1 MARKPKLDKDSI
13 FQASTRKAKAPEKP
27 KAEKKPPAGKK
38 EPKPKKRP
46 FKDYSYL
53 KPLSLALYLKH
64 AARLDELVAYA
75 REKALAEGGKPPSKS
90 DLVRLAI
97 EVLGRKDIDKMF

>member
-13 FQASTRKAKAPEKP
+13 FQAPTRKAKAPEK
-27 KAEKKPPAGKK
+27 KPPARKK
-38 EPKPKKRP
+38 EPAPKKRP
-46 FKDYSYL
+46 FKDYSHL

-64 AARLDELVAYA
+64 AAKLDELVEYA

-97 EVLGRKDIDKMF
+97 EVLSRKDIDRMF